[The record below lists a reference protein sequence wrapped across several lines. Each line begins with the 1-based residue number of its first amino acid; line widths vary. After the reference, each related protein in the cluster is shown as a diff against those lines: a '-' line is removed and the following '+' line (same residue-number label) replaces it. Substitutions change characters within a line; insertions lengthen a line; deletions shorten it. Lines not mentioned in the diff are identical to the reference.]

1 MTPTPHR
8 NPGTIMSTGSSTGQ
22 GATEVIRIHKHG
34 GPEEMRFET
43 VDLAPP
49 GAGQVRLKQTAVG
62 LNFIDVYTRTGLY
75 PGQTPAVLGVEAA
88 GVVEALG
95 EGVEGLKP
103 GDRVVYSGVPGA
115 YAAHRNAPAD
125 RMVKIP
131 DGVKDEDAA
140 AVFLKGL
147 TVWMLI
153 FEIRR
158 VEPGDTIV
166 VWAAAGGVGS
176 ILVPW
181 ANALGARVIGVVS
194 TPEKAKLAKANGCW
208 ETVLTNEDVAARVK
222 ELNGGRGVPVVYD
235 SVGKTSAESSL
246 RSLAPRGWFITYGN
260 ASGPA
265 DPIAPAR
272 LNQGGSLIMTRP
284 GLFHFTHRRSDLD
297 RGAAALWG
305 AMRSGAVKAD
315 VRQRFALKDAADA
328 HRALEARKTSGATIL
343 TP

>member
-1 MTPTPHR
+1 MAAT
-8 NPGTIMSTGSSTGQ
+8 ST
-22 GATEVIRIHKHG
+22 ADVIRIHSHG
-34 GPEEMRFET
+34 GADQMKFET
-43 VDLAPP
+43 IDLPP
-49 GAGQVRLKQTAVG
+49 PDAGQVQLRQTAIG

-75 PGQTPAVLGVEAA
+75 PGPTPAVLGVEAA
-88 GVVEALG
+88 GVIEALG
-95 EGVEGLKP
+95 DGVQGLKV
-103 GDRVVYSGVPGA
+103 GDRVVYNGLPGS
-115 YAAHRNAPAD
+115 YASRRNAPAD
-125 RMVKIP
+125 KMVLIP
-131 DGVKDEDAA
+131 DAVSDEDAA

-147 TVWMLI
+147 TVWMLT

-158 VEPGDTIV
+158 LNPGETIL

-181 ANALGARVIGVVS
+181 ANAQGARVIGVVS
-194 TPEKAKLAKANGCW
+194 TPEKAALAKAYGCW
-208 ETVLTNEDVAARVK
+208 ETILSSEDVAARVK
-222 ELNGGRGVPVVYD
+222 QLNGGKGVPVVYD
-235 SVGKTSAESSL
+235 SVGKTSAEASL
-246 RSLAPRGWFITYGN
+246 KSLAPRGWFITYGN

-284 GLFHFTHRRSDLD
+284 GLFHFTHHRADLE

-328 HRALEARKTSGATIL
+328 HRALEGRKTIGATIL
-343 TP
+343 KP

>member
-1 MTPTPHR
+1 
-8 NPGTIMSTGSSTGQ
+8 MST
-22 GATEVIRIHKHG
+22 ADVVRIHKHG
-34 GPEEMRFET
+34 GPEEMKFEQ
-43 VDLAPP
+43 VELDAPA
-49 GAGQVRLKQTAVG
+49 AGQVRVRHTAIG

-75 PGQTPAVLGVEAA
+75 PGPTPAVLGVEAA

-95 EGVEGLKP
+95 DGVANLKV
-103 GDRVVYSGVPGA
+103 GDRVVYNGLPGS
-115 YAAHRNAPAD
+115 YASQRNAPAD
-125 RMVKIP
+125 RMIKIP
-131 DGVKDEDAA
+131 DFVKDEDAA

-158 VEPGDTIV
+158 LNPGETIV

-181 ANALGARVIGVVS
+181 ANALGGRVIGIVS
-194 TPEKAKLAKANGCW
+194 TPEKAKLAKEYGCW
-208 ETVLTNEDVAARVK
+208 ETILASEDVPTRVK
-222 ELNGGRGVPVVYD
+222 ELNDGKGVPVVYD
-235 SVGKTSAESSL
+235 SVGKTSAEQSMK
-246 RSLAPRGWFITYGN
+246 SLATRGWFITYGN

-265 DPIAPAR
+265 DPIPPGR

-284 GLFHFTHRRSDLD
+284 GLFHFTHQRADLE
-297 RGAAALWG
+297 RGSAALWG

-328 HRALEARKTSGATIL
+328 HRALEGRKTSGATIL
-343 TP
+343 LP

>member
-1 MTPTPHR
+1 
-8 NPGTIMSTGSSTGQ
+8 
-22 GATEVIRIHKHG
+22 
-34 GPEEMRFET
+34 
-43 VDLAPP
+43 
-49 GAGQVRLKQTAVG
+49 
-62 LNFIDVYTRTGLY
+62 
-75 PGQTPAVLGVEAA
+75 
-88 GVVEALG
+88 
-95 EGVEGLKP
+95 
-103 GDRVVYSGVPGA
+103 
-115 YAAHRNAPAD
+115 
-125 RMVKIP
+125 MVKIP
-131 DGVKDEDAA
+131 AAVKDEDAA

-158 VEPGDTIV
+158 LEPGETIL

-194 TPEKAKLAKANGCW
+194 TPEKAELAKAYGCW
-208 ETVLTNEDVAARVK
+208 ETILASEDVPTRVK
-222 ELNGGRGVPVVYD
+222 ELNGGKGVPVVYD
-235 SVGKTSAESSL
+235 SVGKTSAEPSMKSL
-246 RSLAPRGWFITYGN
+246 RPRGWFVTYGN

-265 DPIAPAR
+265 DPIPPAR

-284 GLFHFTHRRSDLD
+284 GLFHFTHKREDLD

-315 VRQRFALKDAADA
+315 VRQRYALKDAADA

>member
-1 MTPTPHR
+1 
-8 NPGTIMSTGSSTGQ
+8 MSTSPST
-22 GATEVIRIHKHG
+22 ADVIRIHSHG

-43 VDLAPP
+43 VDLPP
-49 GAGQVRLKQTAVG
+49 PAAGQVRLRQTAIG

-75 PGQTPAVLGVEAA
+75 AGPTPAVLGVEAA
-88 GVVEALG
+88 GEIEALG
-95 EGVEGLKP
+95 EGVEGLRP
-103 GDRVVYSGVPGA
+103 GDRVVYNGIPGA
-115 YAAHRNAPAD
+115 YASHRNAPAD

-131 DGVKDEDAA
+131 DAVKDEDAA

-158 VEPGDTIV
+158 LEPGETIL

-194 TPEKAKLAKANGCW
+194 TPEKAELAKAYGCW
-208 ETVLTNEDVAARVK
+208 ETILASEDVPTRVK
-222 ELNGGRGVPVVYD
+222 ELNGGKGVPVVYD
-235 SVGKTSAESSL
+235 SVGKTSAEPSMKSL
-246 RSLAPRGWFITYGN
+246 RPRGWFITYGN

-265 DPIAPAR
+265 DPIPPAR
-272 LNQGGSLIMTRP
+272 LNQGGSLVMTRP
-284 GLFHFTHRRSDLD
+284 GLFHFTHRREDLD

-328 HRALEARKTSGATIL
+328 HRALESRKTSGATIL

>member
-1 MTPTPHR
+1 
-8 NPGTIMSTGSSTGQ
+8 MST
-22 GATEVIRIHKHG
+22 ADVVRIHKHG
-34 GPEEMRFET
+34 GPEEMKFAQ
-43 VDLAPP
+43 VALDAPA
-49 GAGQVRLKQTAVG
+49 AGQVRVRHTAIG

-75 PGQTPAVLGVEAA
+75 PGPTPAVLGVEAA

-95 EGVEGLKP
+95 DGVANLKV
-103 GDRVVYSGVPGA
+103 GDRVVYNGLPGS
-115 YAAHRNAPAD
+115 YASQRNAPAD
-125 RMVKIP
+125 RMIKIP
-131 DGVKDEDAA
+131 DFVKDEEAA

-158 VEPGDTIV
+158 LNPGETIV

-181 ANALGARVIGVVS
+181 ANALGGRVIGIVS
-194 TPEKAKLAKANGCW
+194 TPEKAKLAKEYGCW
-208 ETVLTNEDVAARVK
+208 ETILASEDVPTRVK
-222 ELNGGRGVPVVYD
+222 ELNDGKGVPVVYD
-235 SVGKTSAESSL
+235 SVGKTSAEQSMK
-246 RSLAPRGWFITYGN
+246 SLATRGWFITYGN

-265 DPIAPAR
+265 DPIPPGR

-284 GLFHFTHRRSDLD
+284 GLFHFTHQRADLE
-297 RGAAALWG
+297 RGSAALWG

-328 HRALEARKTSGATIL
+328 HRALEGRKTSGATIL
-343 TP
+343 LP

>member
-1 MTPTPHR
+1 
-8 NPGTIMSTGSSTGQ
+8 MST
-22 GATEVIRIHKHG
+22 ADVIRIHKHG
-34 GPEEMRFET
+34 GPEEMRFEQ
-43 VDLAPP
+43 VELAPP
-49 GAGQVRLKQTAVG
+49 EPGFVRLKQTAIG

-75 PGQTPAVLGVEAA
+75 PGPTPAVLGVEAA
-88 GVVEALG
+88 GVVEFLG
-95 EGVEGLKP
+95 EGVTCLKP
-103 GDRVVYSGVPGA
+103 GDRVVYNGLGGA
-115 YAAHRNAPAD
+115 YATHRNAPAD
-125 RMVKIP
+125 RLVKIP
-131 DGVKDEDAA
+131 DGIDDEDAA

-147 TVWMLI
+147 TVWMLT

-158 VEPGDTIV
+158 LNPGETIL

-181 ANALGARVIGVVS
+181 ANAQGARVIGVVS
-194 TPEKAKLAKANGCW
+194 TPEKAALAKQYGCW
-208 ETVLTNEDVAARVK
+208 ETILASEDVAARVK
-222 ELNGGRGVPVVYD
+222 ELTNGQGVPVVYD

-246 RSLAPRGWFITYGN
+246 RSLQPRGWFITYGN

-284 GLFHFTHRRSDLD
+284 GLFHFTKARADLE

-305 AMRSGAVKAD
+305 AMRAGAVKAD

-328 HRALEARKTSGATIL
+328 HRALESRRTIGATVL
-343 TP
+343 EP

>member
-1 MTPTPHR
+1 MPT
-8 NPGTIMSTGSSTGQ
+8 
-22 GATEVIRIHKHG
+22 ADVVRIHKHG

-43 VDLAPP
+43 LDMAEP
-49 GAGQVRLKQTAVG
+49 GPGQVRLRHTAIG

-75 PGQTPAVLGVEAA
+75 PGPTPAVLGVEAA
-88 GVVEALG
+88 GVVEKAG
-95 EGVEGLKP
+95 PGVETLKA
-103 GDRVVYSGVPGA
+103 GDRVVYNGLGGA
-115 YAAHRNAPAD
+115 YATHRIAPAD
-125 RMVKIP
+125 RMIPIP
-131 DGVKDEDAA
+131 DVVKDEDAA

-147 TVWMLI
+147 TAWMLI

-158 VEPGDTIV
+158 VEPGEAIL

-194 TPEKAKLAKANGCW
+194 TPEKEELAKAYGCW
-208 ETVLTNEDVAARVK
+208 KTILASDDVPARVK
-222 ELNGGRGVPVVYD
+222 ELNGGKGVPVVYD
-235 SVGKTSAESSL
+235 SVGKTSADASL
-246 RSLAPRGWFITYGN
+246 KSLAPRGWFITYGN

-284 GLFHFTHRRSDLD
+284 GLFHFTKERADLE
-297 RGAAALWG
+297 RGSAALWG

-315 VRQRFALKDAADA
+315 VRQRFALKDAAEA
-328 HRALEARKTSGATIL
+328 HRALEARKTTGATIL
-343 TP
+343 LP

>member
-1 MTPTPHR
+1 
-8 NPGTIMSTGSSTGQ
+8 MSTGPST
-22 GATEVIRIHKHG
+22 TDVIRILKHG
-34 GPEEMRFET
+34 GPEEMRFESIE
-43 VDLAPP
+43 LPPP
-49 GAGQVRLKQTAVG
+49 GPGQVRLRQTAIG

-88 GVVEALG
+88 GVVEAVG
-95 EGVEGLKP
+95 EGVEPATLKA
-103 GDRVVYSGVPGA
+103 GDRVVYNGVGGA
-115 YAAHRNAPAD
+115 YASYRNAPAD

-131 DGVKDEDAA
+131 AAVKDEDAA
-140 AVFLKGL
+140 ALFLKGL

-158 VEPGDTIV
+158 LEPGETIL

-194 TPEKAKLAKANGCW
+194 TPEKAELAKAYGCW
-208 ETVLTNEDVAARVK
+208 ETILANEDVPARVK
-222 ELNGGRGVPVVYD
+222 ELNGGKGVPVVYD
-235 SVGKTSAESSL
+235 SVGKTSAEASMKSL
-246 RSLAPRGWFITYGN
+246 RPRGWFITYGN

-265 DPIAPAR
+265 DPIPPAR

-284 GLFHFTHRRSDLD
+284 GLFHFTHRREDLE

-315 VRQRFALKDAADA
+315 VRQRYALKDAADA

>member
-1 MTPTPHR
+1 
-8 NPGTIMSTGSSTGQ
+8 MST
-22 GATEVIRIHKHG
+22 ADVVRIHKHG
-34 GPEEMRFET
+34 GPEEMKFAQ
-43 VDLAPP
+43 VALDAPA
-49 GAGQVRLKQTAVG
+49 AGQVRVRHTAIG

-75 PGQTPAVLGVEAA
+75 PGPTPAVLGVEAA

-95 EGVEGLKP
+95 DGVANLKV
-103 GDRVVYSGVPGA
+103 GDRVVYNGLPGS
-115 YAAHRNAPAD
+115 YASQRNAPAD
-125 RMVKIP
+125 RMIKIP
-131 DGVKDEDAA
+131 DFVKDEDAA

-158 VEPGDTIV
+158 LNPGETIV

-181 ANALGARVIGVVS
+181 ANALGGRVIGIVS
-194 TPEKAKLAKANGCW
+194 TPEKAKLAKEYGCW
-208 ETVLTNEDVAARVK
+208 ETILASEDVPTRVK
-222 ELNGGRGVPVVYD
+222 ELNDGKGVPVVYD
-235 SVGKTSAESSL
+235 SVGKTSAEQSMK
-246 RSLAPRGWFITYGN
+246 SLATRGWFITYGN

-265 DPIAPAR
+265 DPIPPGR

-284 GLFHFTHRRSDLD
+284 GLFHFTHQRADLE
-297 RGAAALWG
+297 RGSAALWG

-328 HRALEARKTSGATIL
+328 HRALEGRKTSGATIL
-343 TP
+343 LP